1 MKNEKLSRRT
11 LIRKTSLAAAGVVAA
26 AVTPKLNAV
35 EIDMDKVEKVATK
48 GRINQSVSKWCFG
61 KWSLDQLCEVSKGLG
76 LKAID
81 LLGPSAFPT
90 LKKHGLVC
98 SLINTHGLSKGLN
111 RKEQHAGCLANIREG
126 IDAAAEHGYPNV
138 ITFPGNR
145 DGMPDD
151 VGIENMVIG
160 LKQVAGYAEKKKV
173 TINIE
178 YLNSKVN
185 HKDYMFDNIKWGIEV
200 CKQVGSERVKI
211 LYDIYHAQIM
221 EGDII
226 RTIKRYKDYI
236 GHYHTGGNPGR
247 NEIDETQELYYPAIM
262 KAIAETG
269 YKGYVAHE
277 FIPKR
282 DPLAGLTYA
291 AKICDV

>member
-1 MKNEKLSRRT
+1 MKDERLSRRS
-11 LIRKTSLAAAGVVAA
+11 LMRNTSLAAAGMAA
-26 AVTPKLNAV
+26 AALTPKLNAV
-35 EIDMDKVEKVATK
+35 EIDMDKVKKVATK

-61 KWSLDQLCEVSKGLG
+61 KWSLDQLCEVCEGLG

-81 LLGPSAFPT
+81 LLGPSSFPT
-90 LKKHGLVC
+90 LKKHGLAC
-98 SLINTHGLSKGLN
+98 SLINTHGLTKGLN
-111 RKEQHAGCLANIREG
+111 RKENHAGCLAKIRDA

-145 DGMPDD
+145 AGMPDD

-160 LKQVAGYAEKKKV
+160 LKEVVGHAEKKKV

-185 HKDYMFDNIKWGIEV
+185 HKDYMFDNMKWGVEV
-200 CKQVGSERVKI
+200 CKRVGSERVKI

-226 RTIKRYKDYI
+226 RTIQTCKDYI

-247 NEIDETQELYYPAIM
+247 AEIDETQELYYPAIM
-262 KAIAETG
+262 KAIAKTG

-277 FIPKR
+277 FVPKR
-282 DPLAGLTYA
+282 DPLEGLTYA